1 MTTSTKSSGYVSTN
15 SEWHSLIY
23 ESFLLLTINARDQIG
38 VINKMRKTNVLG
50 KLLIVLNLVLAIPNI
65 TMSRA

>member
-23 ESFLLLTINARDQIG
+23 KSFLLLTINARDQIG